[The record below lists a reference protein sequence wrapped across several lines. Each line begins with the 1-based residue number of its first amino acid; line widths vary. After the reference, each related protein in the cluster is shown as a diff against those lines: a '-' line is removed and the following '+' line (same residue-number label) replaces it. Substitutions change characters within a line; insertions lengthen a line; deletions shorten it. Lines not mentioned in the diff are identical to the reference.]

1 MATSAPTGVILKL
14 LRLMSRSVED
24 ADLDRHRWMRNLHET
39 FQKFKAENGH
49 SYPWKVQWREARSA
63 VRANIERMPVIHSL
77 LTILSDGPLV
87 DKALAAEVLAIVVD
101 ALSSW
106 DCEEFESAVW
116 FRGILAIR
124 ALPALLALLSQ
135 SLQNVR
141 CHAAGAIHAIL
152 DGDEALGFGAV
163 RETLPELVAMLDE
176 GTICEK
182 VAALKLMEHF
192 LWKWSGDSGLI
203 IKAMIQTGCLERWR
217 SCLLLPQCFDQ
228 LFQLFHELTT
238 FMVGQFH
245 WLATFE
251 VEEVGNQEDY
261 LCVKTFMVGKML
273 PRIVSLLRC
282 MSHDDN
288 GADWVTSALQCLVAW
303 ACYTGSTAKTA
314 IASNGGIDVF
324 LHYADELE
332 NEGWNHIWN
341 RFFDMEEVRE
351 EKIKLR
357 IDDPNAFWHNPA
369 AQFAHR
375 AWRDRKHLRDVLIV
389 VRMRMSNE
397 TIDSEQHEVFG
408 VGDMMQRAIQYHSQ
422 PGVDLGT
429 LGNMLQEAASHAL
442 CAPMEQLI
450 KFVCGRLQRSLCR
463 SILQYI

>member
-152 DGDEALGFGAV
+152 EAQVEGDEALGFGAV

-182 VAALKLMEHF
+182 VAALRLMAHF
-192 LWKWSGDSGLI
+192 MYREVWSGD
-203 IKAMIQTGCLERWR
+203 
-217 SCLLLPQCFDQ
+217 
-228 LFQLFHELTT
+228 
-238 FMVGQFH
+238 
-245 WLATFE
+245 
-251 VEEVGNQEDY
+251 
-261 LCVKTFMVGKML
+261 
-273 PRIVSLLRC
+273 
-282 MSHDDN
+282 
-288 GADWVTSALQCLVAW
+288 
-303 ACYTGSTAKTA
+303 
-314 IASNGGIDVF
+314 
-324 LHYADELE
+324 
-332 NEGWNHIWN
+332 
-341 RFFDMEEVRE
+341 
-351 EKIKLR
+351 
-357 IDDPNAFWHNPA
+357 
-369 AQFAHR
+369 
-375 AWRDRKHLRDVLIV
+375 
-389 VRMRMSNE
+389 
-397 TIDSEQHEVFG
+397 
-408 VGDMMQRAIQYHSQ
+408 
-422 PGVDLGT
+422 VD
-429 LGNMLQEAASHAL
+429 
-442 CAPMEQLI
+442 
-450 KFVCGRLQRSLCR
+450 
-463 SILQYI
+463 